1 MGQNKNKSSTE
12 YMEKKRGSMTDK
24 DKQQQI
30 ANEDYDEPSARTDIR
45 NVREEALDPKEWAM
59 RARSDDMLY

>member
-1 MGQNKNKSSTE
+1 
-12 YMEKKRGSMTDK
+12 MEKKRGSMTDK